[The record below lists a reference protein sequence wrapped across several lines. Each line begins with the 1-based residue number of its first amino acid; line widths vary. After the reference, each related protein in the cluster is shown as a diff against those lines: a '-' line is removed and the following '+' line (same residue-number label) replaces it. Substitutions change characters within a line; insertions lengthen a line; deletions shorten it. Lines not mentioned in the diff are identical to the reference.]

1 MVVCGKRRKLSSHV
15 FNSKQKAKR
24 VDWKWKEEINFQSL
38 HQVIQGF
45 IHKHSTTCPNS
56 TTVRPCVQIL
66 SLWRSFLIQTTR
78 FRSLSLQT
86 SYNIMQNALSPGF
99 KVSII
104 AVLICLPLFLPLSSL
119 QSQSHMDNTDK
130 LDCHLGMDLHFFE
143 LHLEML
149 FGFAF

>member
-1 MVVCGKRRKLSSHV
+1 MKRGNKLSKSASSDSRFHTQTFHDLPKQHHCETMCSNTEFMAVISHS
-15 FNSKQKAKR
+15 N
-24 VDWKWKEEINFQSL
+24 
-38 HQVIQGF
+38 HQIPLTF
-45 IHKHSTTCPNS
+45 PPNH
-56 TTVRPCVQIL
+56 
-66 SLWRSFLIQTTR
+66 
-78 FRSLSLQT
+78 